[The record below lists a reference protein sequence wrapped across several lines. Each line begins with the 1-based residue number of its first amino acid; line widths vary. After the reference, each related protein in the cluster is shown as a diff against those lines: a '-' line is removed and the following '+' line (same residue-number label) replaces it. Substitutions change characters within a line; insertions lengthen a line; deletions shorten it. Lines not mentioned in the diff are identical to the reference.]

1 MAKRGGP
8 RIPQGRAP
16 LPVAGQVTRD
26 NPIHP
31 DVGSSTLDTSQT
43 GGALTPSQLDPRT
56 PMENDAAPS
65 RLDFENLKTQVE
77 IQRQIMQR
85 LVQLLPAGAQG
96 ELAPLLEPEAFYGS
110 SAQA

>member
-1 MAKRGGP
+1 MGRKQTPISA

-26 NPIHP
+26 DPASPPLAPAIN
-31 DVGSSTLDTSQT
+31 
-43 GGALTPSQLDPRT
+43 TPSQLDPHT
-56 PMENDAAPS
+56 PMENGEAPT
-65 RLDFENLKTQVE
+65 RLDFENLKTQVD

-96 ELAPLLEPEAFYGS
+96 ELAPLLEPEAVHAFTYV
-110 SAQA
+110 

>member
-1 MAKRGGP
+1 MGRKQTP
-8 RIPQGRAP
+8 VSQRIPQGRAP

-26 NPIHP
+26 DPTSP
-31 DVGSSTLDTSQT
+31 QLD
-43 GGALTPSQLDPRT
+43 GINTPSQLDPRT
-56 PMENDAAPS
+56 PMENDASPS

-96 ELAPLLEPEAFYGS
+96 ELAPLLEPEAFYGN